1 MADKKVELHREEV
14 RLLIKLVTDHLGEQV
29 RIINK
34 FKGSENIR
42 TINDL
47 KKVDGNFESFQ
58 IPLLERLR
66 ELEYQVPNLD

>member
-14 RLLIKLVTDHLGEQV
+14 RLLIKLVHDHLGEQV
-29 RIINK
+29 RIISK

-58 IPLLERLR
+58 IPLWNKLQ